1 MTATI
6 SPAPASARPPRQSLP
21 RRAFALLRNTWRGL
35 TSMRTALMLL
45 FLLAL
50 AAIPGALLPQRN
62 LNTQKVDKYIA
73 DRSTLG
79 PWMDRLQLFDVFSS
93 FWFTAVYVLLFVSLV
108 GCIVPRVFDHYKAW
122 RTPPVRAPRNLTR
135 LPHHYSTTTTD
146 SADDVITKARAEL
159 RGWRVVERR
168 VQREGRDEATLAPD
182 VARTPGEEVPFSPD
196 IARTPGEEVP
206 FSPDIARRSTDE
218 VTLSAE
224 KGYFRELGNIVFHL
238 ALVGLLV
245 AIAAG
250 RLFGYEGSVIVVA
263 DNGPGFC
270 TTSTAAFDSFRAGR
284 VNDGTGLAPMC
295 VRVKDFRADY
305 LPNGQA
311 EMFTADIS
319 YQAGADLA
327 SDTWRDTTIQVN
339 HPLRVSGDRVYLQ
352 GHGYAPT
359 FTVTYP
365 DGRTR
370 TETTQWRPDD
380 GTTFLSSGVMR
391 FDPPGGMFGS
401 EQERRKHQIAIEG
414 LFAPTALLHG
424 NLLTS
429 SYPALTDPA
438 VAIDIYRGETGLDT
452 GRAQSLF
459 ALDSEMIKQGR
470 LTKEQRVNLRPGESA
485 TLPDGTKVTF
495 DGAKQYANLQVSHDP
510 AQGWVLAC
518 ALTMMAG
525 LLVSLLVKRRR
536 IWLRAYPDDRPDG
549 ERRTVVEMGGL
560 ARTDQAGWGGEFD
573 RLRARLLDSTPETPT
588 ARTES
593 TRE

>member
-1 MTATI
+1 MTATMT
-6 SPAPASARPPRQSLP
+6 PAPAPAHPPRQSLP
-21 RRAFALLRNTWRGL
+21 RRAWALLRNTWRGL

-50 AAIPGALLPQRN
+50 AAIPGALLPQRS
-62 LNTQKVDKYIA
+62 LNAQKVDKYIA
-73 DRSTLG
+73 DRGTLG

-93 FWFTAVYVLLFVSLV
+93 FWFTAIYALLFVSLV

-122 RTPPVRAPRNLTR
+122 RTQPVKAPRNLTR
-135 LPHHYSTTTTD
+135 LPHHYSTTVD
-146 SADDVITKARAEL
+146 GSAQDVIAEARKQL
-159 RGWRVVERR
+159 RGWRVVERD
-168 VQREGRDEATLAPD
+168 GLAD
-182 VARTPGEEVPFSPD
+182 GE
-196 IARTPGEEVP
+196 R
-206 FSPDIARRSTDE
+206 
-218 VTLSAE
+218 TLSAE
-224 KGYFRELGNIVFHL
+224 KGYVRELGNIVFHL
-238 ALVGLLV
+238 ALVALLV

-250 RLFGYEGSVIVVA
+250 KLFGYEGNVIVVA
-263 DNGPGFC
+263 DDGPGFC

-284 VNDGTGLAPMC
+284 VNDGTGLTPLC

-305 LPNGQA
+305 LSNGQA

-319 YQAGADLA
+319 YQSGADLA
-327 SDTWRDTTIQVN
+327 NDTWRDTTIQVN
-339 HPLRVSGDRVYLQ
+339 HPLRVSGDRVYLG

-365 DGRTR
+365 DGQTR

-380 GTTFLSSGVMR
+380 PTTFLSSGVMR

-401 EQERRKHQIAIEG
+401 EQERRKHQIAVEG

-429 SYPALTDPA
+429 SYPGLTDPA

-470 LTKEQRVNLRPGESA
+470 LAKEQRVNLRPGESA
-485 TLPDGTKVTF
+485 TLSDGTKVTF
-495 DGAKQYANLQVSHDP
+495 DGAKEYASLQVSHDP
-510 AQGWVLAC
+510 AQGWVLAS

-536 IWLRAYPDDRPDG
+536 IWLRAYPDSRGED

-560 ARTDQAGWGGEFD
+560 ARTDQAGWGSEFD
-573 RLRARLLDSTPETPT
+573 RLRTRLLDSDAPT
-588 ARTES
+588 ARTDS

>member
-1 MTATI
+1 MT
-6 SPAPASARPPRQSLP
+6 PAPAPARPPRQSPP
-21 RRAFALLRNTWRGL
+21 RRVLALLRNTWRGL

-62 LNTQKVDKYIA
+62 LNEQKVDKYIA
-73 DRSTLG
+73 DRGFLG

-93 FWFTAVYVLLFVSLV
+93 SWFTAVYVLLFVSLV

-122 RTPPVRAPRNLTR
+122 RTPPVKAPRNLTR
-135 LPHHYSTTTTD
+135 LPHHYSTTVTD
-146 SADDVITKARAEL
+146 SAEDVVAKARREL
-159 RGWRVVERR
+159 RGWRVMERR
-168 VQREGRDEATLAPD
+168 AERSAVAGGAVGEGAVE
-182 VARTPGEEVPFSPD
+182 
-196 IARTPGEEVP
+196 
-206 FSPDIARRSTDE
+206 E

-224 KGYFRELGNIVFHL
+224 KGYVRELGNLVFHL
-238 ALVGLLV
+238 ALVALLV
-245 AIAAG
+245 AIAVG
-250 RLFGYEGSVIVVA
+250 RLFGYEGSAIVVA
-263 DNGPGFC
+263 GDGPGLC
-270 TTSTAAFDSFRAGR
+270 TTSTAAFDSFTAGR
-284 VNDGTGLAPMC
+284 VNDGTGLAPLC

-305 LPNGQA
+305 LSNGQA

-327 SDTWRDTTIQVN
+327 DDTWRDTTIQVN

-370 TETTQWRPDD
+370 TQTVQWRPEDA
-380 GTTFLSSGVMR
+380 TTFLSSGVMR

-401 EQERRKHQIAIEG
+401 EQERRKHQIAIDG

-429 SYPALTDPA
+429 SYPAPTDPA

-459 ALDSEMIKQGR
+459 ALDTEMIKQGR
-470 LTKEQRVNLRPGESA
+470 LAKEQRVNMRPGESA
-485 TLPDGTKVTF
+485 TLSDGTKVTF
-495 DGAKQYANLQVSHDP
+495 DGAEQYANLQVSHDP
-510 AQGWVLAC
+510 AQGWVLAS

-536 IWLRAYPDDRPDG
+536 IWLRAYPDSSSGD

-573 RLRARLLDSTPETPT
+573 RLRERLLDNTTDHPT

>member
-1 MTATI
+1 MTA
-6 SPAPASARPPRQSLP
+6 SENKPARPSRQSLP
-21 RRAFALLRNTWRGL
+21 RRAFALLRNAWRGL

-50 AAIPGALLPQRN
+50 GAIPGALLPQRS
-62 LNTQKVDKYIA
+62 LNTQKVDQYIA
-73 DRSTLG
+73 DRPTLG
-79 PWMDRLQLFDVFSS
+79 PLMDRLQLFDVFSS
-93 FWFTAVYVLLFVSLV
+93 FWFTAIYVLLFVSLV
-108 GCIVPRVFDHYKAW
+108 GCIVPRVFDHYRAL
-122 RTPPVRAPRNLTR
+122 RTPPVRVPRNLSR
-135 LPHHYSTTTTD
+135 LPHHFATRV
-146 SADDVITKARAEL
+146 DDAPAAVIAAARTEL
-159 RGWRVVERR
+159 RGWRVVER
-168 VQREGRDEATLAPD
+168 TS
-182 VARTPGEEVPFSPD
+182 GE
-196 IARTPGEEVP
+196 
-206 FSPDIARRSTDE
+206 E

-245 AIAAG
+245 AIAVG
-250 RLFGYEGSVIVVA
+250 KLFGYEGTVIVIA

-284 VNDGTGLAPMC
+284 VNDGTGLSPLC
-295 VRVKDFRADY
+295 VRVKDFKADY

-311 EMFTADIS
+311 EMFTANIS

-327 SDTWRDTTIQVN
+327 SNTWRDTTIRVN
-339 HPLRVSGDRVYLQ
+339 HPLRVAGDRVYLQ

-365 DGRTR
+365 DGQTR
-370 TETTQWRPDD
+370 TETVQWRPDD
-380 GTTFLSSGVMR
+380 ATTFLSSGVMR
-391 FDPPGGMFGS
+391 FDPPGGMFPS

-438 VAIDIYRGETGLDT
+438 VAVDIYRGETGLDT
-452 GRAQSLF
+452 GRPQSLF
-459 ALDSEMIKQGR
+459 ALDPEMIKQKR
-470 LTKEQRVNLRPGESA
+470 LVKQQRVNLKPGESA
-485 TLPDGTKVTF
+485 TLSDGTKVTF
-495 DGAKQYANLQVSHDP
+495 DGAKEFANLQVSHDP
-510 AQGWVLAC
+510 AQGWVLVS

-536 IWLRAYPDDRPDG
+536 VWLRAYPTAGSDD
-549 ERRTVVEMGGL
+549 ERRIVVEMGGL

-573 RLRARLLDSTPETPT
+573 RLRKRLLGDSQ
-588 ARTES
+588 S
-593 TRE
+593 TGE